1 MAECKGRQ
9 ERWRPFLLD
18 DRPGFWFKQALD
30 TETINLEP
38 KPEPIVGFARRIDA
52 TLKAHGDAMTIWFAA
67 AVVVAAVTA
76 ALLGCL
82 AYIIVSLHRGAALIA
97 SRQGRQPLTAVLVP
111 TRKSPPSRRF
121 KLRTGITLSRPS
133 MTLQPAYARVR
144 LR

>member
-1 MAECKGRQ
+1 
-9 ERWRPFLLD
+9 
-18 DRPGFWFKQALD
+18 
-30 TETINLEP
+30 
-38 KPEPIVGFARRIDA
+38 
-52 TLKAHGDAMTIWFAA
+52 MTIWFAA
-67 AVVVAAVTA
+67 AVVIAAVIA
-76 ALLGCL
+76 ALFGCL

>member
-1 MAECKGRQ
+1 MAPFSFGRSTA
-9 ERWRPFLLD
+9 LLV
-18 DRPGFWFKQALD
+18 QANRD
-30 TETINLEP
+30 TEPINLEP
-38 KPEPIVGFARRIDA
+38 KPEPIVGFLRRIDA

-67 AVVVAAVTA
+67 AVVVAALTA

-82 AYIIVSLHRGAALIA
+82 AYIILSLHRGAALIA

-121 KLRTGITLSRPS
+121 KRTGITLSRPS

>member
-1 MAECKGRQ
+1 MAPFSFGRSNG
-9 ERWRPFLLD
+9 LLV
-18 DRPGFWFKQALD
+18 QASRN

-38 KPEPIVGFARRIDA
+38 KSEPVVGFVRRIDA

-67 AVVVAAVTA
+67 AVVIAASSA

-82 AYIIVSLHRGAALIA
+82 AYIIVSLHRGAPLIA
-97 SRQGRQPLTAVLVP
+97 SRQGRQPLTAILIRAR
-111 TRKSPPSRRF
+111 TSPPSRRF